1 MRDGDEWSLLYSR
14 RPEKDIGR
22 LDRPVRRQILEAL
35 GRLAVDPE
43 GTAGIRRLSGRA
55 GSRLRVG
62 DWRVLF
68 ELDSAARE
76 IVVNRVLPRG
86 RAYER

>member
-1 MRDGDEWSLLYSR
+1 MSGRGEWSLRYSR
-14 RPEKDIGR
+14 RAEKDIGR
-22 LDRPVRRQILEAL
+22 LDRQVRRRVLMAL
-35 GRLAVDPE
+35 GRLATDPE

-68 ELDSAARE
+68 ELDSATRE
-76 IVVNRVLPRG
+76 ITVDRVLPRG